1 MRYIFLTLLVVNLG
15 YLALQQIP
23 SSRSVGVQL
32 TPAQSLGEVTIRLT
46 REELKDVERTRQ
58 LNRVVN
64 NPIVSEILDSP
75 LCPAFGPLA
84 DLFRG
89 QNLVERL
96 KSLKFDVVLRAVDRP
111 SDENDYRVLIPPLKT
126 LQDAF
131 RKLRELQSL
140 EIDSHVIT
148 QGQDALGISLGLY
161 ASLANADAARA
172 GFVEEGYE
180 AEVRAIRRITREYW
194 VYAPESKVE
203 LVIDFSLW
211 TSILIDFPEITQK
224 IRICS
229 ENNALDV

>member
-1 MRYIFLTLLVVNLG
+1 MKYIFLTLLIVNLG

-23 SSRSVGVQL
+23 SSSPVGVQS
-32 TPAQSLGEVTIRLT
+32 TQAQPLGEAAIRLT
-46 REELKDVERTRQ
+46 REVAKDAERARQ

-64 NPIVSEILDSP
+64 NPILGEILDSP
-75 LCPAFGPLA
+75 ICPAFGPLA
-84 DLFRG
+84 DLFSG

-96 KSLKFDVVLRAVDRP
+96 KALKFDVVLRAVDMP
-111 SDENDYRVLIPPLKT
+111 SDENDYRVLIPPAKT

-131 RKLRELQSL
+131 RKLRELRTM

-161 ASLANADAARA
+161 ASLVNAEIARA

-194 VYAPESKVE
+194 VYAPGSKAE

-224 IRICS
+224 MRNCS